1 MTWNM
6 PLYPVH
12 VAMYRWPT
20 LYHHCKLVAYKKC
33 VNKRFKTIANRRGTF
48 HHKSISRRERT
59 HTPNWWMLRWM
70 CVRVFTSICGMYLDY
85 LSEVIYLHRI
95 ISRLDHII
103 NLSSTATCYFTLTY
117 TQPSIRFWFFFLS
130 QAHARTLKC
139 TTLLIINVHPNLL
152 ICLKQ
157 FYLTFYFAHMMCIL
171 ISYDFFLVVSLVWK
185 NEEVYILC

>member
-1 MTWNM
+1 MQIDEAHFITNQ
-6 PLYPVH
+6 YQDE
-12 VAMYRWPT
+12 
-20 LYHHCKLVAYKKC
+20 
-33 VNKRFKTIANRRGTF
+33 RG
-48 HHKSISRRERT
+48 
-59 HTPNWWMLRWM
+59 HTSNWWMLRWM
-70 CVRVFTSICGMYLDY
+70 CVRVLTSICGMYLDY

-117 TQPSIRFWFFFLS
+117 TQPSIRFGFFFLS

-171 ISYDFFLVVSLVWK
+171 ISYDFFWLFHLYGKMRKCTFCVKIKTGILHIFFWLV
-185 NEEVYILC
+185 I